1 MLNDID
7 VMRQMYA
14 TLCGSIDDALTLL
27 EWGNVWEAKKNL
39 QRGLEIAEELYLA
52 GEQAEACYFFH
63 KSRFSLLLFGGKR
76 GILTGYTQRPGAW
89 QL

>member
-7 VMRQMYA
+7 VLRQMYA

-52 GEQAEACYFFH
+52 GEQAEDDLAGL
-63 KSRFSLLLFGGKR
+63 RER
-76 GILTGYTQRPGAW
+76 
-89 QL
+89 

>member
-14 TLCGSIDDALTLL
+14 TLCWSIDDALTLL
-27 EWGNVWEAKKNL
+27 EWGNVWEAKKNI

-52 GEQAEACYFFH
+52 GEQAEDDLAEL
-63 KSRFSLLLFGGKR
+63 RER
-76 GILTGYTQRPGAW
+76 
-89 QL
+89 

>member
-27 EWGNVWEAKKNL
+27 EWGNVWDAKKNL
-39 QRGLEIAEELYLA
+39 QRGLEIAEELYIAGDQAADDLA
-52 GEQAEACYFFH
+52 
-63 KSRFSLLLFGGKR
+63 KLRKR
-76 GILTGYTQRPGAW
+76 
-89 QL
+89 

>member
-7 VMRQMYA
+7 VLRQMYA

-27 EWGNVWEAKKNL
+27 EWGNVWDAKKNL

-52 GEQAEACYFFH
+52 GEQAEDDLAEL
-63 KSRFSLLLFGGKR
+63 RER
-76 GILTGYTQRPGAW
+76 
-89 QL
+89 

>member
-1 MLNDID
+1 MMDDID
-7 VMRQMYA
+7 VLRQMYA

-52 GEQAEACYFFH
+52 GEQAEDDLAEL
-63 KSRFSLLLFGGKR
+63 RER
-76 GILTGYTQRPGAW
+76 
-89 QL
+89 

>member
-7 VMRQMYA
+7 VLRQMYA

-52 GEQAEACYFFH
+52 GEQAEDDLAEL
-63 KSRFSLLLFGGKR
+63 RER
-76 GILTGYTQRPGAW
+76 
-89 QL
+89 

>member
-27 EWGNVWEAKKNL
+27 EWGNVLEAKKNL

-52 GEQAEACYFFH
+52 GEQAEDDLAEL
-63 KSRFSLLLFGGKR
+63 RER
-76 GILTGYTQRPGAW
+76 
-89 QL
+89 